1 MPFSTVFSEWSNFMN
16 KVMKSFILLFFILLS
31 LACQS
36 HLPKDLP
43 NDLEIRLESNVLL
56 PDGSPRWWFR
66 SITISGNQMNV
77 EFSKCQVTK
86 NVTLENRTIE
96 NLYQSIAKSEFD
108 LIKEK
113 SEATGKDGERFQAI
127 YLKAGNI
134 SKLVKYEKEKLPLS
148 ESDWKRFD
156 NIWASVR
163 NIATREIGVDSSFGS
178 AYCQE

>member
-1 MPFSTVFSEWSNFMN
+1 
-16 KVMKSFILLFFILLS
+16 
-31 LACQS
+31 
-36 HLPKDLP
+36 
-43 NDLEIRLESNVLL
+43 
-56 PDGSPRWWFR
+56 
-66 SITISGNQMNV
+66 MNV

-113 SEATGKDGERFQAI
+113 PEATGKDGERFQAI